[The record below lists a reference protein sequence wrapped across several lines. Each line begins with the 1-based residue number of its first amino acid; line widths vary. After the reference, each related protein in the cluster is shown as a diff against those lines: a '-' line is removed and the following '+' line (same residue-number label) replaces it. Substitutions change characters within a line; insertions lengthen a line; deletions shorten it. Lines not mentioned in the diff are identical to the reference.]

1 MTQKY
6 ILAIDQG
13 TTSSRGIIF
22 NKKGE
27 VYATSQKEFTQIF
40 PQPGWVEHDPIEIW
54 HSVQN
59 VIAGVL
65 IAGKIQPEEI
75 AAIGITNQRE
85 TTVLWEKETGEPVY
99 HAIVWQSKQSSEV
112 ADEWKALG
120 YEQRVKEKTG
130 LPIDSYFSATKIQW
144 LFQQRPDLKV
154 RAEKGELLFGTIDTW
169 LLWKLT
175 EGKVHK
181 TDYTNASRTMLFN
194 IHELAWDQELLDL
207 FDIPRSLLPEVCSNT
222 EIFGYTD
229 DYLFYGQQIPIAGIA
244 GDQQAALIG
253 QGAFEEGMVKNT
265 YGTGAF
271 ILMNTGT
278 EPIISENGLLTTIA
292 YGIGHEVT
300 YALEGSIFVAGSAIQ
315 WLRDGLRLINDATS
329 TESAAMSVPDSNQ
342 LYVVPAFTGLGAPYW
357 DQEARGAIF
366 GITRGTTKEHFIR
379 GTLESLAYQTCD
391 VVQTMSYEAGL
402 PISLLKAD
410 GGASKN
416 NFLMQFQADILQTD
430 VKRPAFLETTALG
443 VAFLAGLTT
452 GFWQDFD
459 EIKEVYAKAET
470 FHPRM
475 TKEVSQNLYA
485 GWQEAV
491 EATMKFK
498 HRPLGE

>member
-1 MTQKY
+1 MNHKY

-13 TTSSRGIIF
+13 TTSSRGILF
-22 NKKGE
+22 NRKGQA
-27 VYATSQKEFTQIF
+27 YATSQREFKQIF
-40 PQPGWVEHDPIEIW
+40 PQPGWVEHDPIDIW
-54 HSVQN
+54 NSVQN

-65 IAGKIQPEEI
+65 IEGDIQPDEI

-85 TTVLWEKETGEPVY
+85 TTVLWDKKTGEPVY
-99 HAIVWQSKQSSEV
+99 HAIVWQSKQSSSV
-112 ADEWKALG
+112 ADEWKSLG
-120 YEQRVKEKTG
+120 YEAIIKEKTG
-130 LPIDSYFSATKIQW
+130 LPIDSYFSATKIKW
-144 LFQQRPDLKV
+144 LFDQQPALKA

-175 EGKVHK
+175 DGKSHK

-194 IHELAWDQELLDL
+194 IHDLTWDQELLDL
-207 FDIPRSLLPEVCSNT
+207 FGIPRTLLPEVCANT

-229 DYLFYGQQIPIAGIA
+229 DYLFYGQKIPIAGMA

-253 QGAFEEGMVKNT
+253 QGAFDQGMVKNT

-278 EPIISENGLLTTIA
+278 EPIISANGLLTTIA
-292 YGIGHEVT
+292 YGIGKEVT

-315 WLRDGLRLINDATS
+315 WLRDGLRLIDD
-329 TESAAMSVPDSNQ
+329 AAMTEEAAKSVPDSNQ

-391 VVQTMSYEAGL
+391 VVKTMAHDANL
-402 PISLLKAD
+402 PICLLKAD
-410 GGASKN
+410 GGASQN
-416 NFLMQFQADILQTD
+416 DFLMQFQADILQTK
-430 VKRPAFLETTALG
+430 VKRPVFLETTALG
-443 VAFLAGLTT
+443 VAFLAGITI
-452 GFWQDFD
+452 GFWHDFD
-459 EIKEVYAKAET
+459 EIKEVYAQAET
-470 FHPRM
+470 FKPKM
-475 TKEVSQNLYA
+475 TKEMSSNLYE

-498 HRPLGE
+498 HRPL

>member
-27 VYATSQKEFTQIF
+27 AYATSQREFNQIF
-40 PQPGWVEHDPIEIW
+40 PKPGWVEHDPIEIW

-59 VIAGVL
+59 VIASVL

-85 TTVLWEKETGEPVY
+85 TTVLWDKETGEPVY
-99 HAIVWQSKQSSEV
+99 NAIVWQSKQSSVV

-120 YEQRVKEKTG
+120 YEEMIKTKTG
-130 LPIDSYFSATKIQW
+130 LPVDSYFSATKIKW
-144 LFQQRPDLKV
+144 LFDQRPDLKE

-175 EGKVHK
+175 GGKSHK

-194 IHELAWDQELLDL
+194 IHDLTWDQELLDL
-207 FDIPRSLLPEVCSNT
+207 FEIPRNLLPEVCSNT

-229 DYLFYGQQIPIAGIA
+229 DYLFYGQKIPIAGMA
-244 GDQQAALIG
+244 GDQHAALIG

-271 ILMNTGT
+271 ILMNTGA
-278 EPIISENGLLTTIA
+278 EPIVSESGLLTTIG
-292 YGIGHEVT
+292 YGIGKEVT

-315 WLRDGLRLINDATS
+315 WLRDGLRLIDDAAV
-329 TESAAMSVPDSNQ
+329 TESYALSVPDSNQ

-379 GTLESLAYQTCD
+379 GTLEALAYQTCD
-391 VVQTMSYEAGL
+391 VVKTMAHDANL

-430 VKRPAFLETTALG
+430 VKRPEFLETTALG

-459 EIKEVYAKAET
+459 EIKAVYTKAET
-470 FHPRM
+470 FKPQM
-475 TKEVSQNLYA
+475 SPAISGNLYE

-498 HRPLGE
+498 HRPLS

>member
-1 MTQKY
+1 MKQKY

-13 TTSSRGIIF
+13 TTSSRCILF
-22 NKKGE
+22 NKNGQP
-27 VYATSQKEFTQIF
+27 YATSQKEFKQIF

-54 HSVQN
+54 NSVQN

-65 IAGKIQPEEI
+65 IEGDVQPSEI

-85 TTVLWEKETGEPVY
+85 TTVLWDKQTGEPVY
-99 HAIVWQSKQSSEV
+99 HAIVWQSKQSSSV

-120 YEQRVKEKTG
+120 YEALIKEKTG
-130 LPIDSYFSATKIQW
+130 LPIDSYFSATKIKW
-144 LFQQRPDLKV
+144 LFDHHPSIKK
-154 RAEKGELLFGTIDTW
+154 RAENGELLFGTIDTW

-175 EGKVHK
+175 EGKSHK

-194 IHELAWDQELLDL
+194 IHELTWDQELLDL
-207 FDIPRSLLPEVCSNT
+207 FGIPRCLLPEVCSNT

-229 DYLFYGQQIPIAGIA
+229 DYLFYGQKIPIAGMA

-253 QGAFEEGMVKNT
+253 QGAFEKGTVKNT

-278 EPIISENGLLTTIA
+278 QPIISTNGLLTTIGYA
-292 YGIGHEVT
+292 IDGEVT

-315 WLRDGLRLINDATS
+315 WLRDGLKLIDDAQD
-329 TESAAMSVPDSNQ
+329 TEIAAGSVTDSHQ
-342 LYVVPAFTGLGAPYW
+342 IYVVPAFSGLGAPYW
-357 DQEARGAIF
+357 NQEARGAIF
-366 GITRGTTKEHFIR
+366 GITRGTTKEQLIR
-379 GTLESLAYQTCD
+379 GTLESLAYQTYD
-391 VVQTMSYEAGL
+391 VVRTMAQDANL

-416 NFLMQFQADILQTD
+416 NFLMQFQADMLQTT
-430 VKRPAFLETTALG
+430 VKRPLFLETTALG
-443 VAFLAGLTT
+443 VAYLAGIATR
-452 GFWQDFD
+452 FWADLDQMK
-459 EIKEVYAKAET
+459 EISAQVET
-470 FHPRM
+470 FEPQM
-475 TKEVSQNLYA
+475 SPEMSANLYE

-491 EATMKFK
+491 EATMHFK
-498 HRPLGE
+498 HRPLK

>member
-1 MTQKY
+1 MNHKY

-13 TTSSRGIIF
+13 TTSSRCILF
-22 NKKGE
+22 NRKGQA
-27 VYATSQKEFTQIF
+27 YATSQREFKQIF

-54 HSVQN
+54 NSVQN

-65 IAGKIQPEEI
+65 IEGDIQPNQI
-75 AAIGITNQRE
+75 VAIGITNQRE
-85 TTVLWEKETGEPVY
+85 TTVIWDKKTGEPVY
-99 HAIVWQSKQSSEV
+99 NAIVWQSKQSSSV
-112 ADEWKALG
+112 ADNWKAQG
-120 YEQRVKEKTG
+120 YEALIKEKTG
-130 LPIDSYFSATKIQW
+130 LAIDSYFSATKIKW
-144 LFQQRPDLKV
+144 LFEQQPALKE

-175 EGKVHK
+175 EGKAHK

-194 IHELAWDQELLDL
+194 IHNLTWDQELLDL
-207 FDIPRSLLPEVCSNT
+207 FDIPRSLLPEVCANT

-229 DYLFYGQQIPIAGIA
+229 DYLFYGQKIPIAGMA

-253 QGAFEEGMVKNT
+253 QGAFEKGTVKNT

-278 EPIISENGLLTTIA
+278 EPIISTNGLLTTIG
-292 YGIGHEVT
+292 YGIGDKVT

-315 WLRDGLRLINDATS
+315 WLRDGLHLIDDATD
-329 TESAAMSVPDSNQ
+329 TEAAAQSVSDSNQ

-391 VVQTMSYEAGL
+391 VIKTMAHDAKL
-402 PISLLKAD
+402 PICLLKAD

-416 NFLMQFQADILQTD
+416 NFLMQFQADILQTK
-430 VKRPAFLETTALG
+430 VKRPVFLETTALG
-443 VAFLAGLTT
+443 VAFLAGITV
-452 GFWQDFD
+452 GFWKDFD
-459 EIKEVYAKAET
+459 EITEVYTQAET
-470 FHPRM
+470 FEPKM
-475 TKEVSQNLYA
+475 SIEVSNNLYI

-498 HRPLGE
+498 HRPL